1 MRKSLLY
8 VLVALLAAFSCAKSN
23 KAYFSALDRALDSQ
37 DVYDLRQTHL
47 QDSLRL
53 CAHKASTDSA
63 KWEALYALER
73 ILFYRDIDSCYHSV
87 REMLRLCG
95 DDYRQKTISQ
105 CSYAN
110 ILYKMD
116 SIQTALSSFRQIDTV
131 GIDGE
136 ALNLYC
142 FAGYHIYGR
151 VSGSSPENE
160 ALQREIVE
168 KWWKRDST
176 RIECAYYHNQL
187 LRRNGEENDAL
198 ASLRA
203 CVLAS
208 PNDTAKANYYLAKE
222 YLHLGE
228 TENAI
233 RFYAKSVEC
242 DMRLAV
248 KAYNALYEL
257 ALTLFRTGDIERAD
271 RYMRITLKDAYSSH
285 YESRYDDVILSE
297 LEIMNVLLEQQ
308 KQKRRAV
315 LITAVAIALL
325 LAIAVLSLFLLNAYS
340 SRLAISR
347 KQLSEASK
355 IKDNFLAMYMEKCVD
370 YLNKVDEYRSSLR
383 HTAKLEGPDA
393 IMAMLRKPSFAAGE
407 FDGLLASL
415 DSTFLGIFPDF
426 VDKVNAHMQ
435 EQYRLTMPAKGT
447 LSTELR
453 ILALIKI
460 GISKRQKIAKILNMS
475 VTTVYSYHCNLQ
487 KHSLHPDDSF
497 DRIIAGL

>member
-1 MRKSLLY
+1 MRGK
-8 VLVALLAAFSCAKSN
+8 ALLALAVLALVSCSESN
-23 KAYFSALDRALDSQ
+23 RAYFTALDRALDRQ
-37 DVYDLRQTHL
+37 DFYDLRQTHI

-53 CAHKASTDSA
+53 SAHKAGSDSL
-63 KWEALYALER
+63 KWEGHYALEK

-87 REMLRLCG
+87 REMLALSG
-95 DDYRQKTISQ
+95 DNPRQKRISQ
-105 CSYAN
+105 CCYAN

-116 SIQTALSSFRQIDTV
+116 SLQTALDCFRQIDTA
-131 GIDGE
+131 GMEGD
-136 ALNLYC
+136 ALNIYC

-151 VSGSSPENE
+151 LIEENPEN
-160 ALQREIVE
+160 ARLQREIVD
-168 KWWKRDST
+168 KWWRRDST
-176 RIECAYYHNQL
+176 RIECAYYHNVLQYKE
-187 LRRNGEENDAL
+187 GIQNDAL
-198 ASLRA
+198 ATLRA
-203 CVLAS
+203 CVLTS
-208 PNDTAKANYYLAKE
+208 PNDTAKANYYMAKE
-222 YLHLGE
+222 YYNRGD

-233 RFYAKSVEC
+233 RYYAQSVEC

-257 ALTLFRTGDIERAD
+257 ALVLFRTGDIERAD
-271 RYMRITLKDAYSSH
+271 RYMRITLKDAYTSH
-285 YESRYDDVILSE
+285 YESRYDDVIRSE

-315 LITAVAIALL
+315 LTTALAIALL
-325 LAIAVLSLFLLNAYS
+325 LAVAILSLFLLNGYS
-340 SRLAISR
+340 ERLAISR
-347 KQLSEASK
+347 NKLSETSK
-355 IKDNFLAMYMEKCVD
+355 IKDGFLAMYMEKSVD

-383 HTAKLEGPDA
+383 QTARQEGHDA

-407 FDGLLASL
+407 FDGLLTSL

-426 VDKVNAHMQ
+426 VEKVNAHMQ
-435 EQYRLTMPAKGT
+435 EEYQLAIPPKGT

-475 VTTVYSYHCNLQ
+475 VSTVYSYHCNLQ

-497 DRIIAGL
+497 DSVIASL